1 MEMKDNQIE
10 VKLFIMKKINLES
23 SDNTNDN
30 TSDSRLLVR
39 AIKILEAVALCRE
52 PVGVR
57 QIGKMTGI
65 HPTTV
70 FRITRTLCKYGW
82 LIQDEDTQ
90 YSIGMSAFTVG
101 CQFNLINDL
110 KEISFYTMQKLSDA
124 TKQPVNFMVRQDNMC
139 LQIQHTHSKNVFR
152 AMTSIGSKM
161 PLYITGCGKV
171 LLSGVTDTMLGLIV
185 DSYDYHQYTP
195 NTIRDRYELLRQ
207 IKIGRENG
215 YAVDDQE
222 SMWGTCC
229 VAVPVFDEAGAV
241 VAALSV
247 ACVVDYQKYQDDYVA
262 ELKKSSRKIT
272 EDLIAHRKERGFIS
286 AMLPP
291 TRYE

>member
-1 MEMKDNQIE
+1 
-10 VKLFIMKKINLES
+10 MKKINLES
-23 SDNTNDN
+23 NENSNDN
-30 TSDSRLLVR
+30 TSDSRLIVR
-39 AIKILEAVALCRE
+39 AIKIMEAVALCQE

-57 QIGKMTGI
+57 QIGKMTDI

-90 YSIGMSAFTVG
+90 YSIGMSAYSIG
-101 CQFNLINDL
+101 CQFNLLNDL
-110 KEISFYTMQKLSDA
+110 KEISLYTMQKLSDA
-124 TKQPVNFMVRQDNMC
+124 TKQPVNLMVRQDQMC
-139 LQIQHTHSKNVFR
+139 LQIQQTHSKNVFGT
-152 AMTSIGSKM
+152 MTAVGSKM

-171 LLSGVTDTMLGLIV
+171 LLSGVTETLLGLIA

-207 IKIGRENG
+207 VKLVRASG
-215 YAVDDQE
+215 YAIDNQE

-229 VAVPVFDEAGAV
+229 VATPVYDEAGAII
-241 VAALSV
+241 AALSV
-247 ACVVDYQKYQDDYVA
+247 SCVVDYQKYQDDYIA